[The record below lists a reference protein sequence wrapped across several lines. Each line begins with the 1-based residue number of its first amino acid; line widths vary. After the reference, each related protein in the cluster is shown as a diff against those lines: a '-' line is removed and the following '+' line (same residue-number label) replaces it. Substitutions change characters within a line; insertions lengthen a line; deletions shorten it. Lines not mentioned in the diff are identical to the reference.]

1 MGNPTKK
8 KQLQNILWGLFIGDA
23 LAMPAHWYYSL
34 ENLKRDFDGGVTGY
48 TDPPHP
54 HAESFMV
61 GAGYYP
67 DIEQAKKHHRPY
79 EILHEHAHFYNTS
92 YGETEIPLVD
102 QEQEHGHHVP
112 PKINRYHYHH
122 GLRAGE
128 NTLGANLSR
137 LLIQTINQC
146 GRYIP
151 ERFLEEFVSYMTTSG
166 NNQDPYL
173 EIYIR
178 EWFERFAMG
187 FPLEGCAQSQR
198 NVWSIGSHG
207 GMIRPMVMALLCQ
220 SAYQGIGVALE
231 HQNLTHRS
239 ETVSSGLTILVPLLF
254 DLMEGM
260 EPKKAI
266 LRHAKHVRLPKITG
280 EELFAMYKKHEGPE
294 NIDPKMMWELHM
306 TFRDEPFDLEK
317 LAAEQ
322 NDEEVVKKLIATACY
337 PEHGVPLIL
346 YLLYKYHDDFEK
358 CLLANVNAG
367 GDNVHRGMLLGM
379 LAGAITESV
388 PEHLTRNLLAH
399 EELKTEIDGFCDIA
413 LGGAGI

>member
-1 MGNPTKK
+1 MRNKKTKL
-8 KQLQNILWGLFIGDA
+8 QLQNILWGLFIGDA

-34 ENLKRDFDGGVTGY
+34 ENLKKDFNGGVTTY

-54 HAESFMV
+54 HPESFMV

-67 DIEQAKKHHRPY
+67 DIELAKKHQRPY

-92 YGETEIPLVD
+92 YGETEIPLEE

-112 PKINRYHYHH
+112 PKTNRYHYHH

-128 NTLGANLSR
+128 NTLGANLTH
-137 LLIQTINQC
+137 LLLQTVNQSD
-146 GRYIP
+146 RYIP
-151 ERFLEEFVSYMTTSG
+151 ERFLEEFVHYMTDPG
-166 NNQDPYL
+166 ANKDPYM

-187 FPLEGCAQSQR
+187 FPIEGCAQSQR

-207 GMIRPMVMALLCQ
+207 GMIRPMVLSLLC
-220 SAYQGIGVALE
+220 AGTYQGIGVALE
-231 HQNLTHRS
+231 HQHLTHRS
-239 ETVSSGLTILVPLLF
+239 ETVASGLTILVPLLF
-254 DLMEGM
+254 DLIEGM

-266 LRHAKHVRLPKITG
+266 LRHAKHVRLPKISG
-280 EELFAMYKKHEGPE
+280 EELFAMYKAHEGPQ
-294 NIDPKMMWELHM
+294 NIDRNTMWELHM

-317 LAAEQ
+317 LVSDYS
-322 NDEEVVKKLIATACY
+322 DEEVIKGMIATACY

-346 YLLYKYHDDFEK
+346 YLLYKYHDDFEA

-379 LAGAITESV
+379 LAGAITKEI
-388 PEHLTRNLLAH
+388 PGHLIEGLTAR
-399 EELKTEIDGFCDIA
+399 EELQKTIDGYCSIA
-413 LGGAGI
+413 LGGAGV

>member
-1 MGNPTKK
+1 MRKTAKNR
-8 KQLQNILWGLFIGDA
+8 QLQNILWGLFIGDA

-34 ENLKRDFDGGVTGY
+34 ENLKKDFGGGVTGY

-54 HAESFMV
+54 HPESFMV
-61 GAGYYP
+61 GSGYYP
-67 DIEQAKKHHRPY
+67 DIEQAKRHQRPY
-79 EILHEHAHFYNTS
+79 EILHDHAPFYNTS

-102 QEQEHGHHVP
+102 QEPEHGHHVP
-112 PKINRYHYHH
+112 PKTNRYHYHH

-128 NTLGANLSR
+128 NTLGANLTR
-137 LLIQTINQC
+137 LLIQTVNQ
-146 GRYIP
+146 GSRYIP
-151 ERFLEEFVSYMTTSG
+151 ERFLEEFVTYMTDPEA
-166 NNQDPYL
+166 NKDPYL

-187 FPLEGCAQSQR
+187 FPFDGCAQSQR

-207 GMIRPMVMALLCQ
+207 GMIRPMVLALLCE

-231 HQNLTHRS
+231 HQQLTHRS
-239 ETVSSGLTILVPLLF
+239 ESIASGLTILLPLLF

-266 LRHAKHVRLPKITG
+266 LRHARHVRLPKITG
-280 EELFAMYKKHEGPE
+280 EELYTLYKEHEGPQ
-294 NIDPKMMWELHM
+294 NIDREMMWELHM
-306 TFRDEPFDLEK
+306 TFRDEPLDLEK
-317 LAAEQ
+317 LVNEHT
-322 NDEEVVKKLIATACY
+322 DEEVIKKLIATACY

-346 YLLYKYHDDFEK
+346 YLLYKYHDDFEQ

-379 LAGAITESV
+379 LAGAMSDTI
-388 PEHLTRNLLAH
+388 PIHLIDG
-399 EELKTEIDGFCDIA
+399 LKASDALRREIDDFCDIA